1 MKSLFLLLLAPVFF
15 ISCVSTK
22 KMNSG
27 KSKLNTL
34 DSQLVSYHKDL
45 ERLDHARKE
54 KEAKNQ
60 LDDTA
65 SNRIKKFIDN
75 TAMRIDTIIEKNMV
89 LVNGN
94 EISRRLRIMVVIPS
108 SDAESTGWRRRCSA
122 VERT

>member
-94 EISRRLRIMVVIPS
+94 EISR
-108 SDAESTGWRRRCSA
+108 SDWNNLNTAIISTASA
-122 VERT
+122 K